1 MLTLGSGMHPRNLVF
16 ITVLT
21 LCHQLL
27 GAQSLTNV
35 APPPVAHSV
44 TGKSASELARTQAE
58 TLNTNDAPAPNRQL
72 ANDSV
77 PDDPGQ
83 EILPVARPE
92 SSPEQG
98 TPVRWDAANQHW
110 VGNTLTLIGDVIFH
124 YRDYILQADK
134 VVYHRDTAEV
144 EAEGNLHLTGGP
156 YDLHVNAASGE
167 MRLNMHTARFYNVSG
182 SQGVRSLGRTVVY
195 SNANPFLFSGRVF
208 LQLGEG
214 NYRLIDG
221 SFTNC
226 HLPHPDWRIISRSIA
241 LADGKASTRS
251 SFFELLNIPIFYLPY
266 LRHPVDDNGR
276 ESGLLIPV
284 LSESSIKGFI
294 VGEQYYWV
302 INRSMDMVVGAEY
315 FSKRGWAPNGDFRYK
330 GPGLNQLIVRWNALL
345 DRGVEQQVGATLPS
359 SSVHRSDLIPGP
371 TGYELVNQGGVDVVA
386 FGRKDFSENTRA
398 AGTAEYLSNYLYRLV
413 FNDNYTQ
420 AVSSAVA
427 SDLALTHN
435 HNGLIPSVTLDR
447 FETYASSSAGNE
459 ARILHLPSVRY
470 DVLNRPLGET
480 PFYWSAGS
488 SLAYISRSE
497 PHFHARNVGR
507 FDFYPH
513 LSLPLSFDGWSV
525 VPEVALRDTLY
536 SISQL
541 PDLTGAR
548 GGTPAISHDSL
559 NRADL
564 EASVTIRPP
573 AVERDFDLGSGGR
586 VLRHVIEPELFYHFV
601 GGIGAQARNVL
612 LIDTTD
618 TAANTNEIGYSLI
631 QRFYLRNAEQKPCT
645 PEEQAQPI
653 GCPDQAPREWASW
666 QVSQKYFLD
675 PNFGGALI
683 PDRRNVFDSTL
694 DLTAAAFLTSPR
706 NLSPVVSRLR
716 FEAINNL
723 RLEWDLDYDPK
734 AGRLQSD
741 NIFAGYSWGRTTVG
755 VGHALLNAVD
765 ENGSA
770 ASNIQSQQ
778 LQPFLSIGKQNSQG
792 FNLAA
797 NAGYDLVQN
806 SLQYAGVQ
814 AVYNWNC
821 CGLTVGYR
829 RFQLG
834 SVRDETQYLY
844 SFTIANFGSV
854 GDVRRTNSVF
864 RDPTLPP
871 LY

>member
-27 GAQSLTNV
+27 GAQSLTNS
-35 APPPVAHSV
+35 APPSAAHPATTES
-44 TGKSASELARTQAE
+44 GSDSAPTQGA
-58 TLNTNDAPAPNRQL
+58 TSNRNDAPAQSIQPTDNPI
-72 ANDSV
+72 

-83 EILPVARPE
+83 EILPIAQPE
-92 SSPEQG
+92 PTPATG
-98 TPVRWDAANQHW
+98 APVRWEAKRQVW
-110 VGNTLTLIGDVIFH
+110 VGNTLTLTGDVVFY

-134 VVYHRDTAEV
+134 VVYHRDTSEV

-156 YDLHVNAASGE
+156 YDLRVNASNGE
-167 MRLNMHTARFYNVSG
+167 MMLNMHTARFYNVSG

-208 LQLGEG
+208 LQLAEG

-226 HLPHPDWRIISRSIA
+226 HLPHPDWRIISHSIA
-241 LADGKASTRS
+241 VANGKASTKNS
-251 SFFELLNIPIFYLPY
+251 VFEFLNIPLFFLPY
-266 LRHPVDDNGR
+266 LRHPTDDTGR
-276 ESGLLIPV
+276 ESGILIPV
-284 LSESSIKGFI
+284 LSNSSIKGFI
-294 VGEQYYWV
+294 FGEQYYWV
-302 INRSMDMVVGAEY
+302 INRSMDLVVGTEY
-315 FSKRGWAPNGDFRYK
+315 YSKRGWAPNGDFRYK
-330 GPGLNQLIVRWNALL
+330 GAGLDQLIVRWNALL

-359 SSVHRSDLIPGP
+359 SSVRHAATIPGP

-386 FGRKDFSENTRA
+386 FGRKDFTEDTRA

-420 AVSSAVA
+420 AVSSEVA
-427 SDLALTHN
+427 SDVALTHN
-435 HNGLIPSVTLDR
+435 YKGFIPSVSLDR
-447 FETYASSSAGNE
+447 FETYASSTNGDE
-459 ARILHLPSVRY
+459 ARVLHLPSVHY
-470 DVLNRPLGET
+470 DVLNRPLGDS
-480 PFYWSAGS
+480 PLYWSATASGDY
-488 SLAYISRSE
+488 LSRSE

-507 FDFYPH
+507 LDFYPH
-513 LSLPLSFDGWSV
+513 LSLPLNFDGWSI
-525 VPEVALRDTLY
+525 VPEVALRDTFY
-536 SISQL
+536 TTSQE

-548 GGTPAISHDSL
+548 GGTPSISHDTL

-564 EASVTIRPP
+564 EASVTVRPP
-573 AVERDFDLGSGGR
+573 AVERDFNLGSGGG

-618 TAANTNEIGYSLI
+618 IATNTDEIGYSLS
-631 QRFYLRNAEQKPCT
+631 QRFYLRNAKPRPCT
-645 PEEQAQPI
+645 PEEQAQPN

-666 QVSQKYFLD
+666 QVTQKYFLD

-683 PDRRNVFDSTL
+683 PDRRNVFDTTL
-694 DLTAAAFLTSPR
+694 DLTAVAFLTSPR
-706 NLSPVVSRLR
+706 NISPVVSRLR
-716 FEAINNL
+716 FEAVNNL
-723 RLEWDLDYDPK
+723 RIEWDLDYDPK
-734 AGRLQSD
+734 AGRLESN

-755 VGHALLNAVD
+755 IGHALLNAVD

-770 ASNIQSQQ
+770 ASNVQSQQ
-778 LQPFLSIGKQNSQG
+778 IQPFLFIGKQNTQG

-806 SLQYAGVQ
+806 SLQYAGIQ

-821 CGLTVGYR
+821 CGLTFGYR

-854 GDVRRTNSVF
+854 GDIRRINSVF

>member
-1 MLTLGSGMHPRNLVF
+1 VVF
-16 ITVLT
+16 
-21 LCHQLL
+21 
-27 GAQSLTNV
+27 N
-35 APPPVAHSV
+35 
-44 TGKSASELARTQAE
+44 
-58 TLNTNDAPAPNRQL
+58 
-72 ANDSV
+72 
-77 PDDPGQ
+77 
-83 EILPVARPE
+83 
-92 SSPEQG
+92 
-98 TPVRWDAANQHW
+98 
-110 VGNTLTLIGDVIFH
+110 

-134 VVYHRDTAEV
+134 VVYHRDTSEV
-144 EAEGNLHLTGGP
+144 EAEGNLHLVGGP
-156 YDLHVNAASGE
+156 YDLRVNASSGQ

-182 SQGVRSLGRTVVY
+182 SQGIRSLGRSQVY

-214 NYRLIDG
+214 NYRLIEG

-251 SFFELLNIPIFYLPY
+251 SFFELLNVPLFFLPY
-266 LRHPVDDNGR
+266 LHHPVSESGR

-330 GPGLNQLIVRWNALL
+330 GPGLNQLVVRWNALL
-345 DRGVEQQVGATLPS
+345 DRGIEQQVGTTLPS
-359 SSVHRSDLIPGP
+359 TAAHAQEVLPGP

-386 FGRKDFSENTRA
+386 FGRKDFTDHTRA

-427 SDLALTHN
+427 SDVALTHN
-435 HNGLIPSVTLDR
+435 HNGFIPSITLDR
-447 FETYASSSAGNE
+447 FETYASSTNGNE
-459 ARILHLPSVRY
+459 ARVLHLPSVRY
-470 DVLNRPLGET
+470 DVLSRPLGDSVL
-480 PFYWSAGS
+480 YWGAGASAD
-488 SLAYISRSE
+488 YISRSE
-497 PHFHARNVGR
+497 PHFHARNLGR

-513 LSLPLSFDGWSV
+513 LSVPLTFDGWSV
-525 VPEVALRDTLY
+525 VPEVALRDTFY
-536 SISQL
+536 TISQL

-548 GGTPAISHDSL
+548 SGTPAISHDAL

-564 EASVTIRPP
+564 EASVTLRPP
-573 AVERDFDLGSGGR
+573 AIERDFDFGGL
-586 VLRHVIEPELFYHFV
+586 VLRHVIEAELFYHFV
-601 GGIGAQARNVL
+601 GGIGGQARNVP

-618 TAANTNEIGYSLI
+618 IATNTDEVGYSLT
-631 QRFYLRNAEQKPCT
+631 QRFYRHNTRQKACDSEDPAAAEDCSQ
-645 PEEQAQPI
+645 QASH
-653 GCPDQAPREWASW
+653 EWASW
-666 QVSQKYFLD
+666 QVTQKYFLD

-683 PDRRNVFDSTL
+683 PDRRNLFDTTL
-694 DLTAAAFLTSPR
+694 DLTAVAFLTSPR

-716 FEAINNL
+716 FEAISNL

-734 AGRLQSD
+734 EGRLQSD

-765 ENGSA
+765 ENGNS

-778 LQPFLSIGKQNSQG
+778 LQPFLFIGKQSTQG

-806 SLQYAGVQ
+806 SLQYAGIQ

>member
-1 MLTLGSGMHPRNLVF
+1 MLTLGSGMQPRNLVF

-21 LCHQLL
+21 LCHQVL
-27 GAQSLTNV
+27 GAQSLTSV
-35 APPPVAHSV
+35 APPSKALTTAIKRSSE
-44 TGKSASELARTQAE
+44 SAPSQAA
-58 TLNTNDAPAPNRQL
+58 TITTDNGP
-72 ANDSV
+72 V

-83 EILPVARPE
+83 EILPLAQPE
-92 SSPEQG
+92 PTPQTG
-98 TPVRWDAANQHW
+98 TQVRWDAANQLW
-110 VGNTLTLIGDVIFH
+110 VGNTLTLTGGVVFY

-134 VVYHRDTAEV
+134 VVYHRDTSEV

-156 YDLHVNAASGE
+156 YDLRVNAASGE
-167 MRLNMHTARFYNVSG
+167 MRLSMHTARFYNVTG
-182 SQGVRSLGRTVVY
+182 SQGVRNLGRTVVY

-221 SFTNC
+221 SMTNC

-241 LADGKASTRS
+241 MADGKASTS
-251 SFFELLNIPIFYLPY
+251 NSIFEFLNIPLFYLPY
-266 LRHPVDDNGR
+266 LRHPTDDTGR

-284 LSESSIKGFI
+284 LSNSSIKGFV

-302 INRSMDMVVGAEY
+302 INRSMDMIVGSEY

-330 GPGLNQLIVRWNALL
+330 GAGLNQLNVRWNALL
-345 DRGVEQQVGATLPS
+345 DRGIEEQVGPTLPLTS
-359 SSVHRSDLIPGP
+359 HRREDTLPGP
-371 TGYELVNQGGVDVVA
+371 TGYELVNQGGVDVLA
-386 FGRKDFSENTRA
+386 LGRKDFTENTRI
-398 AGTAEYLSNYLYRLV
+398 AGTAEYLSNYIYRLV
-413 FNDNYTQ
+413 FNDNYYL
-420 AVSSAVA
+420 AVSSEVA
-427 SDLALTHN
+427 SDVAFTHN
-435 HNGLIPSVTLDR
+435 HDGFIPSVTLGR
-447 FETYASSSAGNE
+447 FETYASSTNGNE
-459 ARILHLPSVRY
+459 ARVLHLPSVRY
-470 DVLNRPLGET
+470 DVLSRPLGDS

-488 SLAYISRSE
+488 SAAYLSRSE

-513 LSLPLSFDGWSV
+513 LSMPLLFDGWSV
-525 VPEVALRDTLY
+525 VPEVALRDTFY
-536 SISQL
+536 TISQV
-541 PDLTGAR
+541 PDLTGVR
-548 GGTPAISHDSL
+548 SGTPSISHDVL

-564 EASVTIRPP
+564 EASLTVRPP
-573 AVERDFDLGSGGR
+573 AVERDFDFGNSGR

-601 GGIGAQARNVL
+601 GGIGAQARNVP

-618 TAANTNEIGYSLI
+618 IATNTDEIGYSLT
-631 QRFYLRNAEQKPCT
+631 QRFYLRNDQAKPCDAQDPAT
-645 PEEQAQPI
+645 PNDCSQ
-653 GCPDQAPREWASW
+653 QAPREWASW
-666 QVSQKYFLD
+666 QVSQKYFFD

-683 PDRRNVFDSTL
+683 PGRRNVFDTTL
-694 DLTAAAFLTSPR
+694 DLAAVAFLTSPR

-716 FEAINNL
+716 FEAVNNL
-723 RLEWDLDYDPK
+723 RIEWDLDYDPK

-741 NIFAGYSWGRTTVG
+741 NIFAGYSWDRTTVG
-755 VGHALLNAVD
+755 VGHSLLNAVD
-765 ENGSA
+765 ENGSS
-770 ASNIQSQQ
+770 ASNIQNQQ
-778 LQPFLSIGKQNSQG
+778 IQPFLFIGKQNSIG

-806 SLQYAGVQ
+806 SLQYAGIQ

-854 GDVRRTNSVF
+854 GDIRRTNTVF
-864 RDPTLPP
+864 RDPSLPP